1 MEKLTFAPEIPAAF
15 RFSGL
20 ERPMRVLLTCS
31 PAYGHFHPMGPIAR
45 ALVENGHEVA
55 FATAADFCE
64 RVERCGFRAFPAG
77 LKMPE
82 RGVIMRK
89 VIGDMMK
96 APPPERP
103 KMGFP
108 RIFGEHSAPVM
119 LPDLQKV
126 IDEYKP
132 DLLIH
137 DTSELAGPIAATA
150 AGIPYVNHSFGHIMP
165 DEIIALAAEWLAPLW
180 KGIGHEPPPLA
191 GLYRHLY
198 LDICPPSLQFPGI
211 AKVASKQSMRPV
223 AFDAE
228 VGESLPAWIDAM
240 PSVPTVYVTMGT
252 LFNDTQSLFRTIL
265 EGLRD
270 EPINIIVTLGKNGD
284 PAAFGPQPDNV
295 HIERYLP
302 QTLLFPRCDAVVSH
316 GGSGT
321 MLSALSVGIPLLSIP
336 QGADQFRNAERLSS
350 AGAGNTLMPHEVS
363 AEAVRR
369 NVKALLEEPAFYEN
383 ASKLSREISAMPTPS
398 DVVATLAKLVLD
410 RVK

>member
-1 MEKLTFAPEIPAAF
+1 
-15 RFSGL
+15 
-20 ERPMRVLLTCS
+20 MRVLLTCS

-45 ALVENGHEVA
+45 ALADAGHEIA

-77 LKMPE
+77 LKLPE
-82 RGVIMRK
+82 RGPIMRK
-89 VIGDMMK
+89 VIEDMLQV
-96 APPPERP
+96 PPPERP

-108 RIFGEHSAPVM
+108 RIFGKHSAPVM

-126 IDEYKP
+126 IAEFQP

-150 AGIPYVNHSFGHIMP
+150 AGIPFVNHSFGHIMP
-165 DEIIALAAEWLAPLW
+165 DEIIEAAGEWLAPLW
-180 KGIGHEPPPLA
+180 QGIGREMPPLA
-191 GLYRHLY
+191 GLYWHLY

-211 AKVASKQSMRPV
+211 AKVAAKQAMRPI

-228 VGESLPAWIDAM
+228 VGERLPDWVDAL
-240 PSVPTVYVTMGT
+240 PRVPTVYVTMGT

-302 QTLLFPRCDAVVSH
+302 QTLLFSRCDAVVSH

-321 MLSALSVGIPLLSIP
+321 MLSALAAGLPLLSIP
-336 QGADQFRNAERLSS
+336 QGADQFRNAERCKT
-350 AGAGNTLMPHEVS
+350 AGVGNTLMPHEVS

-369 NVKALLEEPAFYEN
+369 NVKALLGEPGFHEN
-383 ASKLSREISAMPTPS
+383 ATKLGREIGAMPGPAEA
-398 DVVATLAKLVLD
+398 VAALEQLVLD
-410 RVK
+410 RISAIR

>member
-1 MEKLTFAPEIPAAF
+1 
-15 RFSGL
+15 
-20 ERPMRVLLTCS
+20 
-31 PAYGHFHPMGPIAR
+31 MGPIAR
-45 ALVENGHEVA
+45 ALVDNGHEIA

-64 RVERCGFRAFPAG
+64 RIERCGFRAFPAG

-89 VIGDMMK
+89 VISDMMK
-96 APPPERP
+96 APPSDRP

-108 RIFGEHSAPVM
+108 RIFGEHSAPIM

-126 IDEYKP
+126 IAEYNP

-180 KGIGHEPPPLA
+180 KRIGQEPPPLA

-211 AKVASKQSMRPV
+211 AKVVSKEAMRPV

-228 VGESLPAWIDAM
+228 VGERLPAWVDAM
-240 PSVPTVYVTMGT
+240 PSLPTVYVTMGT

-270 EPINIIVTLGKNGD
+270 EPINIIVTVGKSGD
-284 PAAFGPQPDNV
+284 PAAFGPQPGNV

-302 QTLLFPRCDAVVSH
+302 QTLLFPRCNAVVSH

-321 MLSALSVGIPLLSIP
+321 MLSALSAGIPLLSIP
-336 QGADQFRNAERLSS
+336 QGADQFRNAERCSS

-363 AEAVRR
+363 SEAVRIKVR
-369 NVKALLEEPAFYEN
+369 ALLDEAGFREGA
-383 ASKLSREISAMPTPS
+383 KRLSREISAMPAPS
-398 DVVATLAKLVLD
+398 DVVAVLAKLVLD
-410 RVK
+410 HAKVRNRG